1 MRNDFVTWIVTSLEV
16 EVTRTSC
23 VSRTGCGQGLDP
35 DVIVYGEKL
44 LVVRWEITG
53 MVIVTGKL
61 AVGILWGGFGSR
73 KCQSD
78 EKSLTGSLIFA
89 SGGL

>member
-61 AVGILWGGFGSR
+61 AVGILWGSFGSG
-73 KCQSD
+73 KW
-78 EKSLTGSLIFA
+78 
-89 SGGL
+89 